1 MMVAKTTSTENGAGK
16 QGTRKEKDA
25 IGEVDVPS
33 NAYYGSFTA
42 RAMKNFN
49 FEKPSGIRTLY
60 RAYAKVKL
68 ASCRA
73 NLKCGMLEGKK
84 AAAIEQACSEIISG
98 KFPES
103 LPLTYYQAGA
113 GTPFNMNVNEVLANR
128 ANEILGFPLGSYS
141 PVHPNNDVNMSQSSN
156 DITPTAIRVA
166 LLELLP
172 ALEKEAKQLLLLLE
186 KKSSQYKGKLK
197 VGRTHLQDAVPIE
210 ISQEIDAWK
219 DAISSDMEGM
229 RDSSKHLQTIPLG
242 GTALGTGIA
251 AHPDFAAYAAE
262 ELSKICGCRITSAQ
276 NKPLLISS
284 MNDFL
289 AYSGALR
296 CLAASLSK
304 ISNDIQL
311 LVSGPNAG
319 IAEIRIPEVEP
330 GSSIMAGKIN
340 PSMPEAVEIIAKDAV
355 ASDSA
360 VALGCMGGQL
370 QLNVLTPLIAKN
382 TIEPTI
388 SLTSAMQ
395 MLSGSCIGG
404 LEYDLERCQ
413 EQLDSTY
420 VFATA
425 LNPYLGYQVMAEIV
439 KESLRSK
446 RSIAE
451 VVLAEGLMGKA
462 ELGAVLDS
470 KKITAP
476 AKVDFALQ
484 KKVKSTPAYSS
495 YLKKIGKS

>member
-1 MMVAKTTSTENGAGK
+1 MMVAKTTSKNGAGR

-25 IGEVDVPS
+25 IGEIEVPTG
-33 NAYYGSFTA
+33 AYYGSFTA
-42 RAMKNFN
+42 RAIKNFN

-73 NLKCGMLEGKK
+73 NLKCGMLDGKK
-84 AAAIEQACSEIISG
+84 AAAMEQACSETIAG
-98 KFPES
+98 KFSES

-113 GTPFNMNVNEVLANR
+113 GTPFNMNVNEVIANR
-128 ANEILGFPLGSYS
+128 ANELLGFPLGSYT
-141 PVHPNNDVNMSQSSN
+141 PVHPNNDVNMCQSSN
-156 DITPTAIRVA
+156 DVTPTAIRVA

-229 RDSSKHLQTIPLG
+229 LASSKRIQTIPLG

-251 AHPDFAAYAAE
+251 AHPDFASAAAE
-262 ELSKICGCRITSAQ
+262 ELSKICGCDMLSAA
-276 NKPLLISS
+276 NKPQLISS

-289 AYSGALR
+289 AYS
-296 CLAASLSK
+296 ASLRSLAVSLAK
-304 ISNDIQL
+304 ISDDLKL

-340 PSMPEAVEIIAKDAV
+340 PSIPEAVEIIAKDAI
-355 ASDSA
+355 ACDTA

-388 SLTSAMQ
+388 AITSAMQ
-395 MLSGSCIGG
+395 MLSGSCIEG
-404 LEYDLERCQ
+404 LEYDLPRCQ

-439 KESLRSK
+439 KESLKSK
-446 RSIAE
+446 RSIAD
-451 VVLAEGLMGKA
+451 VVIAEGLMSKS
-462 ELGAVLDS
+462 EVSSILDP
-470 KKITAP
+470 KKVSSP
-476 AKVDFALQ
+476 QKVDAALAA
-484 KKVKSTPAYSS
+484 KLKSSPAYAA
-495 YLKKIGKS
+495 YLKKIGKN